1 MFGENF
7 FESPGDHRKEIHFI
21 CMSVDLI
28 DVLQTKSLTHVNDD
42 ENCLSLSLSKIPLA
56 ILLIVRRAILKKLVQ
71 KI

>member
-1 MFGENF
+1 
-7 FESPGDHRKEIHFI
+7 
-21 CMSVDLI
+21 MSVDLI

-42 ENCLSLSLSKIPLA
+42 ENCLSLSLSNIPLA